1 MTAVKVA
8 FKILADS
15 DMIAPSY
22 TEVTNSHLIFDI
34 NIEDFCRNTRYVP
47 GANTLDYPA
56 SLTYASVVSRETIRI
71 ALIMTALNG
80 LEVKAN
86 DIQNSYLT
94 VPCTEKIWL

>member
-56 SLTYASVVSRETIRI
+56 SLTYASVV
-71 ALIMTALNG
+71 
-80 LEVKAN
+80 
-86 DIQNSYLT
+86 
-94 VPCTEKIWL
+94 WW